1 MSARQRRRR
10 QSRRRRHSGSRPARR
25 RLIAAGGLTAGA
37 TLAFSGVAQATQYTV
52 GSKADTTGA
61 ADCAT
66 ATNVDCT
73 LRQAITDANGH
84 SGADS
89 IVFRSGLSGS
99 IDLTADPPMITEAL
113 AIKGPGA
120 SQLAVNGGGK
130 YRDFRINPT
139 VSYQRVSISGLTM
152 TNGDAGGNSGGAV
165 YNEDADLTIAKSV
178 ISNSNATDTMQR
190 GGGVYTHDGPLTIDQ
205 STISGNHAV
214 YGGGIQAVYGDLT
227 VTSSTVSGNH
237 ASKYGGGIH
246 TYVSDTELDRSTIDG
261 NDAGHDGGGVYS
273 SRHTDISGNGA
284 AMTVTNTTITGNHAL
299 ADDAGGIYF
308 CCNDPGD
315 ALTVQA
321 STVTGNTA
329 ATKAGGIQVAYAHL
343 TPKLLNSIVSGN
355 TATGTPATRDLYS
368 TAGYFFNTA
377 FSLVGVRGNSVFTT
391 VPGSNLF
398 GVNPQLGVLASNGGP
413 TKTKL
418 PATTSPVVNK
428 GKAFGLATDQRGLTR
443 PVAFPGVANSTA
455 AGADGSDIG
464 AVELQL
470 PPPAPTSQPPVVA
483 PVTHKKKC
491 KKKKHKRSA
500 QSAKKKKCKKKKK
513 KK

>member
-1 MSARQRRRR
+1 LSAKQRRRR
-10 QSRRRRHSGSRPARR
+10 EGRRREHAESSTRR
-25 RLIAAGGLTAGA
+25 RLLAAGGFTAGA

-99 IDLTADPPMITEAL
+99 IDLTADPPTVTEAL
-113 AIKGPGA
+113 TVSGPGA
-120 SQLAVNGGGK
+120 SQLAVDGGGK
-130 YRDFRINPT
+130 YRDFKINPT
-139 VSYQRVSISGLTM
+139 VDSQLVSLSGLTL
-152 TNGDAGGNSGGAV
+152 TNGDAGGLSGGAV
-165 YNEDADLTIAKSV
+165 YNEDADLTISKSV
-178 ISNSNATDTMQR
+178 IRNSNATGLMQR
-190 GGGVYTHDGPLTIDQ
+190 GGGVYTHVGPLTIDR

-214 YGGGIQAVYGDLT
+214 YGGGIQAAYGKLT
-227 VTSSTVSGNH
+227 VSNSTVGGNH
-237 ASKYGGGIH
+237 ALEFGGGIH
-246 TYVSDTELDRSTIDG
+246 TYVADTYVTASTISG
-261 NDAGHDGGGVYS
+261 NDSVSDGGGIYS
-273 SRHTDISGNGA
+273 SSKTSAGNGA
-284 AMTVTNTTITGNHAL
+284 ALTVTNSTIIGNKAL
-299 ADDAGGIYF
+299 TDDAGGIYF

-321 STVTGNTA
+321 STITGNTA
-329 ATKAGGIQVAYAHL
+329 ATDAGGIQAGHAQL

-355 TATGTPATRDLYS
+355 SATDYPATRDLE
-368 TAGYFFNTA
+368 TFAGYYFNTS
-377 FSLVGVRGNSVFTT
+377 FSLVGVRGNYVFTT

-398 GVNPQLGVLASNGGP
+398 GVAPQLGALANNGGP
-413 TKTKL
+413 TKTEL
-418 PATTSPVVNK
+418 PADTSPVVNK
-428 GKAFGLATDQRGLTR
+428 GKAFGLTTDQRGLIR
-443 PVAFPGVANSTA
+443 PVAFPGVAKSTA
-455 AGADGSDIG
+455 AGADGSDMG

-470 PPPAPTSQPPVVA
+470 PPPAATPPPPVA

-513 KK
+513 